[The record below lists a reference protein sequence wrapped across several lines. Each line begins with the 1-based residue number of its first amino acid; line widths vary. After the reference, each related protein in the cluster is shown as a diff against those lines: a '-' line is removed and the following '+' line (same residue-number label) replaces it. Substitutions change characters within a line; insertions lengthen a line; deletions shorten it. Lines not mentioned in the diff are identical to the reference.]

1 MRKTKQFKNHC
12 DGADFISDER
22 TYFWMKYDI

>member
-1 MRKTKQFKNHC
+1 MRIGFLKNHR
-12 DGADFISDER
+12 DSADFISDER